1 MAWTVHEINKPE
13 NIQHKRKRGAIVEPV
28 HNPYEVGNTIE
39 FCPPADRGR
48 GYSTNKVQGVII
60 AIKGD
65 RVIVQYKL
73 SERLKPITTE
83 IRIPAKSG
91 DGERPYVPLEK
102 RIKRGTIQTSI
113 AKYTPP
119 TPFGIDVVNGAA
131 PRR

>member
-65 RVIVQYKL
+65 RVTVQYKL

-83 IRIPAKSG
+83 ILFLQNRSTESVPMCLWRSVLSG
-91 DGERPYVPLEK
+91 AQFKLLLR
-102 RIKRGTIQTSI
+102 SI
-113 AKYTPP
+113 RL
-119 TPFGIDVVNGAA
+119 
-131 PRR
+131 PRRSELML